1 MHVWVWSRVMLW
13 MWLCLVVGG
22 VIALYWSP
30 AAWCLRNEGV
40 SSVLLGASNTD
51 QLMENIGAIQVSVC
65 VFVIMQRTV
74 RGVFVRM
81 CPDLLHQALYSCLLF
96 RNSSP
101 HLPSTLQPLGHCC
114 TLWYTL
120 LYCVNKVGRV
130 SLAGGVGDK
139 AAAISFSLDK
149 MHSPNGLF
157 WLVRVSLPSAHFA
170 WFNKECVC
178 MCACVCL
185 LSYCVSIS
193 KCYAYISQ
201 GLCRFP
207 FSEFCITR
215 TKQAHN
221 PESEEM
227 RLYFY
232 PLKLKKKRQIFFIT
246 DIL

>member
-1 MHVWVWSRVMLW
+1 MQTTVSR
-13 MWLCLVVGG
+13 
-22 VIALYWSP
+22 
-30 AAWCLRNEGV
+30 
-40 SSVLLGASNTD
+40 
-51 QLMENIGAIQVSVC
+51 
-65 VFVIMQRTV
+65 
-74 RGVFVRM
+74 VFVRM

-101 HLPSTLQPLGHCC
+101 RLPSTLQPLGHCC
-114 TLWYTL
+114 TLWYAL

-149 MHSPNGLF
+149 MRPPNGLF

-170 WFNKECVC
+170 WLNKERACVLCLWVWVCVC
-178 MCACVCL
+178 VSSL
-185 LSYCVSIS
+185 IVFDISIS
-193 KCYAYISQ
+193 KCYGYISQ

-207 FSEFCITR
+207 FSEFYITR
-215 TKQAHN
+215 MKQAHN

-232 PLKLKKKRQIFFIT
+232 PLKLKK
-246 DIL
+246 D